1 VRVFGLS
8 AYRVYLME
16 AGASA
21 FFRSLI
27 YTVLAVY
34 YVQTVGMNPLQLVL
48 VGTTIEATCFL
59 FQVPTGVIADL
70 HSRRLSVVIGEVLV
84 GVGFVVEGMA
94 PLFVAILVAEVVRG
108 VGETCIDGA
117 LQAWIADEHGEEQL
131 ERVFLRA
138 GQVAAVA
145 WIVGPLVSV
154 GLATIDLRVPILL
167 GAVSMIGLGLF
178 LRAAMAET
186 GFRPAPREERGSL
199 RASVGSMVATTRQA
213 SLLVRGR
220 PVLMLLLAVGV
231 VYGAYSEGYDRL
243 WEAQFL
249 TTLSLPAVGGLDPVV
264 WFGLFSAGSAVI
276 GIVASEVV
284 VRRLA
289 VKGDARTAKVLL
301 GINVALVAG
310 VVAFGLAPS
319 FGVALAAF
327 WLVGLA
333 RALYWPIAG
342 AWQNRQIDSRVRAT
356 VISAQSQADALG
368 QLAGGPAI
376 GAVGN
381 LFGLR
386 AAITAAG
393 LLLTPAL
400 VLYGRAVRRADG
412 VAIDSGAATTV
423 VDA

>member
-1 VRVFGLS
+1 LPHLS
-8 AYRVYLME
+8 AYRVFLIE

-21 FFRSLI
+21 FSRSLI

-48 VGTTIEATCFL
+48 VGTTIEAACFL

-70 HSRRLSVVIGEVLV
+70 SSRRLSVVAGEILV
-84 GVGFVVEGMA
+84 GVGFVVEGLA

-131 ERVFLRA
+131 ERVFLRG
-138 GQVAAVA
+138 GQVASVA
-145 WIVGPLVSV
+145 WVVGPLVAA
-154 GLATIDLRVPILL
+154 GLATIHLRLPILL
-167 GAVSMIGLGLF
+167 GAFLMIGLGLF
-178 LRAAMAET
+178 LRAVMPET
-186 GFRPAPREERGSL
+186 GFTPAPREERGSL
-199 RASVGSMVATTRQA
+199 RSAARSMVATTREA
-213 SLLVRGR
+213 STLIRGR
-220 PVLMLLLAVGV
+220 PVLVLLLAVGV
-231 VYGAYSEGYDRL
+231 IYGASSEGYDRL

-264 WFGLFSAGSAVI
+264 WFGLFAASNALI
-276 GIVASEVV
+276 GIAASEVV
-284 VRRLA
+284 LRRVGVR
-289 VKGDARTAKVLL
+289 GDARTARLL
-301 GINVALVAG
+301 FGINLALVLG

-327 WLVGLA
+327 WLVNLA
-333 RALYWPIAG
+333 RSLYWPIAS
-342 AWQNRQIDSRVRAT
+342 AWLNRQVESRVRAT

-376 GAVGN
+376 GAVGTF
-381 LFGLR
+381 FGLR

-393 LLLTPAL
+393 LLLTPAFL
-400 VLYGRAVRRADG
+400 LYGRAIRRGETPIEQEEPLPVEA
-412 VAIDSGAATTV
+412 
-423 VDA
+423 